1 MVAAKEQI
9 DDRVKAVM
17 DAEAAERAQ
26 ASETRQGGLVLH
38 CACCCN
44 MSLETHERCSIDTR
58 RN

>member
-26 ASETRQGGLVLH
+26 ASKTRQGGLVLH
-38 CACCCN
+38 RACCCI
-44 MSLETHERCSIDTR
+44 MSLETHEQ
-58 RN
+58 